1 MKKDFDKLMQNII
14 FEGKPR
20 VTHYGTLTEVN

>member
-14 FEGKPR
+14 FEGNRIFKKD
-20 VTHYGTLTEVN
+20 GTLTEVN

>member
-20 VTHYGTLTEVN
+20 VTQDGTLTEAY